1 MGSLRLRKCDP
12 MSEPIFQKVIELIV
26 KGTKIPRER
35 IKPDST
41 FEELGLD
48 SLDATTLLY
57 ELEETFDVQI
67 PNDALKVRNVRE
79 VVEYLER
86 LNVAL

>member
-1 MGSLRLRKCDP
+1 

-67 PNDALKVRNVRE
+67 PSDALKVRNVRE

>member
-1 MGSLRLRKCDP
+1 

-79 VVEYLER
+79 VVEYIER

>member
-1 MGSLRLRKCDP
+1 

>member
-1 MGSLRLRKCDP
+1 MGLRLRKRDP
-12 MSEPIFQKVIELIV
+12 VSEPIFQKVVELIV

-86 LNVAL
+86 LNVAV